1 MARLKNTASPIP
13 GRGTAIPGTDA
24 TIPGIGA
31 AIPGTGKAI
40 PGTGATIQGIGATF
54 PGLGVVLLALS
65 IGSLLSLSA
74 CKENADAEKPG
85 KAPASSQSVIVD
97 VIVAQPQPVSNTIEA
112 NGSVVAN
119 EYVELHPEVS
129 GRLVYLN
136 VPEGA
141 HVEKGVV
148 IARINDADLQATLEK
163 TKVQLELNQ
172 KTEERDRKLLDIQ
185 GINQADYDI
194 AQNNVK
200 STQADIDFTQAQID
214 KTIIRAPFSGTVGL
228 RQVSPG
234 AYVTPANVIAT
245 IQQFDKIK
253 VDFTLPEQY
262 TGVVKKGST
271 VQIETDATQH
281 VRKRAVII
289 ATEPQINQSSRNLTV
304 RAVLDEGNWH
314 PGAFVK
320 VFVNASADAKAI
332 MVPTN
337 SIIPDDKNNQLIVVR
352 DGKANFVN
360 VQTGVREANNIE
372 ITKGVN
378 PGDTVVV
385 TGVLFARP
393 KSPLKIRSVKTLDH
407 SPLQQ

>member
-1 MARLKNTASPIP
+1 MVRLKNCEGPV
-13 GRGTAIPGTDA
+13 
-24 TIPGIGA
+24 
-31 AIPGTGKAI
+31 TGKGLI
-40 PGTGATIQGIGATF
+40 PALFCICA
-54 PGLGVVLLALS
+54 LLALP
-65 IGSLLSLSA
+65 A
-74 CKENADAEKPG
+74 CKETDGEKPG
-85 KAPASSQSVIVD
+85 RAPAAPQAVIVD
-97 VIVAQPQPVSNTIEA
+97 VIVAQPQPVSNTVEA
-112 NGSVVAN
+112 NGTVVAN
-119 EYVELHPEVS
+119 ESVELHPEIS
-129 GRLVYLN
+129 GRITYLN

-141 HVEKGVV
+141 HVEKGFV

-163 TKVQLELNQ
+163 SKVQLELNR

-185 GINQADYDI
+185 GINQADYDL

-200 STQADIDFTQAQID
+200 SVQADIDFTLAQIE
-214 KTIIRAPFSGTVGL
+214 KTVIRAPFSGTVGL

-262 TGVVKKGST
+262 TGVVRRGSV
-271 VQIETDATQH
+271 VQIETDASQH
-281 VRKRAVII
+281 VRTRATII
-289 ATEPQINQSSRNLTV
+289 AAEPQINQSSRNITV
-304 RAVLDEGNWH
+304 RAVLDGGKWH

-320 VFVNASADAKAI
+320 VFVNASADTKAI

-352 DGKANFVN
+352 DGRANFVN

-372 ITKGVN
+372 ISSGVN

-393 KSPLKIRSVKTLDH
+393 KSLLKIRSVKTLDH
-407 SPLQQ
+407 SSSQL